1 VIPLSAVR
9 RLGLL
14 LFCVLALAGCGGSAE
29 HAATTAA
36 PPDPGDTLRKL
47 VAGVPQP
54 LQLLTPESRD
64 RVSASELGEGVAAFA
79 DDSPVE
85 SRRVGGNWAVA
96 WTSGTHTAE
105 GTTEFMA
112 YAVALRLQG
121 GRWLA
126 SIAGPVQ
133 LNPLGPDDGAEASA
147 QPQVAVEIKADE
159 PIVDTALLVDGT
171 PIDTRGGGPSTD
183 YISIYGAPAEPLEPG
198 RHVAVAFARAGT
210 SAAARAWW
218 FTTG

>member
-1 VIPLSAVR
+1 MRASNVR
-9 RLGLL
+9 RSGVLIL
-14 LFCVLALAGCGGSAE
+14 CALALAGCGGSAK
-29 HAATTAA
+29 HAATTSA
-36 PPDPGDTLRKL
+36 PPDPGDTLRQL
-47 VAGVPQP
+47 VAGAPSP
-54 LQLLTPESRD
+54 LELLTPESRD

-85 SRRVGGNWAVA
+85 SRRVGGSWAVA

-112 YAVALRLQG
+112 YAVALQQVG

-126 SIAGPVQ
+126 SIGGPVR
-133 LNPLGPDDGAEASA
+133 LDPLGPDEGAEASA

-171 PIDTRGGGPSTD
+171 PLDTRGGGPSSD

-198 RHVAVAFARAGT
+198 RHLAVAFARAGT

-218 FTTG
+218 FTTR